1 MTDKSRVIALIA
13 AAAGLLLIVGSMTVF
28 SACRP
33 KDDGTWMNCH
43 NAQIDVALAGAGLTA
58 LFVIAAFV
66 RNRSVRV
73 ICFAAALVLSAVA
86 FLIPGTL
93 VHMCFLD
100 HMRCQAVLKPFT
112 KGMTGITALL
122 ALWGIFNT
130 VSKKQ
135 EDEQETD

>member
-1 MTDKSRVIALIA
+1 MTDKNKWFTLISA
-13 AAAGLLLIVGSMTVF
+13 AVGLLLAVGVMTVF
-28 SACRP
+28 SACGP
-33 KDDGTWMNCH
+33 KEDGTWMRCH
-43 NAQIDVALAGAGLTA
+43 QAQIAVAVCGMALVVLFALTA
-58 LFVIAAFV
+58 VVKSKTAVLLLNI
-66 RNRSVRV
+66 
-73 ICFAAALVLSAVA
+73 AALVISVIA